1 MESEYMFF
9 HAKRVHFKIFSYSQ
23 CDLQKKYINMYI
35 KIFISTSLN
44 KKILLSIFIIRRSMY
59 CYFHHTPYERDILEH
74 VLEFIDVPTNINDK

>member
-1 MESEYMFF
+1 
-9 HAKRVHFKIFSYSQ
+9 
-23 CDLQKKYINMYI
+23 MYI

>member
-1 MESEYMFF
+1 
-9 HAKRVHFKIFSYSQ
+9 
-23 CDLQKKYINMYI
+23 MYI

-59 CYFHHTPYERDILEH
+59 WYFHHTPYERDILEH